1 MSAAAAAAPEFA
13 KGLPETK
20 VEMDPKLSLALDDD
34 DDLDLSK
41 TPAVDLIHTGIG
53 GLAMALNLC
62 PEAAQSAKRSK
73 MIHKKGE
80 VAAGALKLKF
90 NVDYKA
96 GSVVNIRVVTVKD
109 GKEQPPAEGAP
120 AEGGED
126 AAASSAPGEGGEE
139 GAKPASAP
147 VAGRKRAR
155 KEIDVKQHIELAVA
169 GLKAA
174 GKDAEAVQLEEF
186 VKTL

>member
-1 MSAAAAAAPEFA
+1 MAAAASSSVADEFA
-13 KGLPETK
+13 KGLPHSK
-20 VEMDPKLSLALDDD
+20 VEMDPKLSLELSDD

-41 TPAVDLIHTGIG
+41 TPAVELIHTGIG
-53 GLAMALNLC
+53 GLSMALNLC

-80 VAAGALKLKF
+80 ITVGALKLKF

-96 GSVVNIRVVTVKD
+96 GAVVNIRVVTVKD
-109 GKEQPPAEGAP
+109 GKEQPAAEG
-120 AEGGED
+120 D
-126 AAASSAPGEGGEE
+126 AAAVAPDAEVKVEVGADGEVV
-139 GAKPASAP
+139 APKTP

-155 KEIDVKQHIELAVA
+155 KEIDVKQHIELAVQ

-174 GKDAEAVQLEEF
+174 GKEVEAEQLSKIAEAL
-186 VKTL
+186 